1 MDLSRL
7 ESLTREM
14 LEAEARRR
22 GIKSPEFRTRTELV
36 RLIVRHQ
43 YGDRIDAGR
52 GKLEQSVKTARTA
65 RAFMAGALSAAL
77 EMLPEKLGIL
87 DRLSG
92 KRTLPDRPY
101 TPTHDRAPSTWPGP
115 RPSARAGTSTEPQA
129 QPERARASEAQ
140 LIGEPAPVA
149 VPEVSAAPALSTT
162 HEAYIPPAHGA
173 KPAHEPQEVTASD
186 YEALEVARKLQA
198 AAIEQRER
206 LAQLTRTEHIPRE
219 PRATT
224 TRTFIEEP
232 IRTRSMAQLL
242 AAQGHAERAL
252 AIYEELLAQNSDDAV
267 LLREAAALRRGEPV
281 PEVALP
287 TPPAPIHSPSTAP
300 SGVWSSSKE
309 KLECDGQPESGLVLR
324 WNITGEG
331 ERRAR
336 ALLGLAESD
345 GELTVRLVAIRPD
358 PDQVVRSEI
367 TEHGPV
373 SASGQW
379 ELGPLADVARCV
391 ATVGLRAGDRF
402 VSIVHMQP

>member
-43 YGDRIDAGR
+43 YGDRIDIGR
-52 GKLEQSVKTARTA
+52 GKIEQGVKTARTA

-77 EMLPEKLGIL
+77 DMLPEKLGL
-87 DRLSG
+87 FDRLSG

-101 TPTHDRAPSTWPGP
+101 TPTHDRAPSVRPSP
-115 RPSARAGTSTEPQA
+115 RPSARAGAEPEPQA
-129 QPERARASEAQ
+129 QPQRAQPQRAQASEAQ
-140 LIGEPAPVA
+140 LVGEPLRPVPAVAPV
-149 VPEVSAAPALSTT
+149 PEASVSVAPTVVV
-162 HEAYIPPAHGA
+162 EA
-173 KPAHEPQEVTASD
+173 QEVTASD
-186 YEALEVARKLQA
+186 YEALDAARKLQA
-198 AAIEQRER
+198 AVFEQRER
-206 LAQLTRTEHIPRE
+206 LAQLTRTEHIPSE
-219 PRATT
+219 PPRQAT
-224 TRTFIEEP
+224 TRTFLEEP

-252 AIYEELLAQNSDDAV
+252 AIYEELLAQDSGDAM

-281 PEVALP
+281 PEIALP
-287 TPPAPIHSPSTAP
+287 TPPRPSSAPT
-300 SGVWSSSKE
+300 GVWSSSKE
-309 KLECDGQPESGLVLR
+309 KLECEGEPGSGLLLR
-324 WNITGEG
+324 WTITGEG

-379 ELGPLADVARCV
+379 SLAPLNDVARCV

-402 VSIVHMQP
+402 VSIVHMQPG